1 MARLLVVDDDPD
13 LRRVAAAAL
22 EHAGHAVRVAA
33 DGAEALRM
41 FRAEPADLVLTD
53 FHMPN
58 QDGLQ
63 LIMALRT
70 LAPQVPLIL
79 MSGGDRTQQ
88 LGLLGTMRLL
98 DITATL
104 SKPFSLHELLDTI
117 DAALAGG
124 SSGSA

>member
-1 MARLLVVDDDPD
+1 MARVLVVEDDPD
-13 LRRVAAAAL
+13 LRRVAAVAL
-22 EHAGHAVRVAA
+22 EHAGHVVRVAA

-63 LIMALRT
+63 LIMMLRT
-70 LAPQVPLIL
+70 LAPEVPLIL
-79 MSGGDRTQQ
+79 MSGGDRSAQ

-98 DITATL
+98 DVTATL
-104 SKPFSLHELLDTI
+104 AKPFSLQELYDTVE
-117 DAALAGG
+117 AAL
-124 SSGSA
+124 SRR

>member
-1 MARLLVVDDDPD
+1 VLVVEDDPD
-13 LRRVAAAAL
+13 LRRVAAVAL
-22 EHAGHAVRVAA
+22 EHAGHVVRVAA

-63 LIMALRT
+63 LIMMLRT
-70 LAPQVPLIL
+70 LAPEVPLIL
-79 MSGGDRTQQ
+79 MSGGDRSAQ

-98 DITATL
+98 DVTATL
-104 SKPFSLHELLDTI
+104 AKPFSLQELYDTVE
-117 DAALAGG
+117 AAL
-124 SSGSA
+124 SRR